1 LLSSTSS
8 SIIENFIHSVVQS
21 HEIATGLKK
30 LTSHE
35 QIIDYAYSK
44 GFSFTKDDWD
54 EFVLLDSES
63 LKIPVKAIS
72 SSARYDPLELG
83 FSSSFNLESYAD
95 GRSRSRFF
103 LTIYNCNSNP

>member
-1 LLSSTSS
+1 LLSSTSP

-44 GFSFTKDDWD
+44 GFFFTKEDWD
-54 EFVLLDSES
+54 EFVHLDSES
-63 LKIPVKAIS
+63 LNSKSRQSAHLHDTTHWSWAFRQVS
-72 SSARYDPLELG
+72 SWRAMLMEG
-83 FSSSFNLESYAD
+83 AEQGSS
-95 GRSRSRFF
+95 
-103 LTIYNCNSNP
+103 